1 MIAHQFMADFIS
13 MNSQSD
19 VTSGHGDAMD
29 RMYRLQRHFY
39 DFTRKYYLLGR
50 DKMLDGLNAEPG
62 QSILEI
68 GCGTGRNLIG
78 TAKRYPKCNLY
89 GIDISNEM
97 LKTAN
102 QALHRAGIQTGILI
116 AQADATKFNSFT
128 VLKRK
133 TFNRV
138 YFSYTL
144 SMVPQWQAA
153 LEHATTLLAKDG
165 ELHIVDFGQCEN
177 WPSLF
182 KALLLKWLGLFHV
195 LPRSDLPLILQRLA
209 KECNCTLVSKKD
221 FGGYAWRFV
230 LRRI

>member
-1 MIAHQFMADFIS
+1 

-19 VTSGHGDAMD
+19 TAPSHDDAMD
-29 RMYRLQRHFY
+29 RMYRLQRHFN
-39 DFTRKYYLLGR
+39 DLTRRYYLLGR
-50 DKMLDGLNAEPG
+50 DKMLDGLNATQG

-78 TAKRYPKCNLY
+78 AAKRYLNCQLY

-97 LKTAN
+97 LKTAA
-102 QALHRAGIQTGILI
+102 QALRRAGVQSSVMI
-116 AQADATKFNSFT
+116 AQADATNFNSNAVF
-128 VLKRK
+128 KRNR
-133 TFNRV
+133 FNRI

-144 SMVPQWQAA
+144 SMVPQWQVA
-153 LEHATTLLAKDG
+153 LRHATTLLADRG

-177 WPSLF
+177 WPRLF
-182 KALLLKWLGLFHV
+182 KTLLFKWLAMFHV
-195 LPRSDLPLILQRLA
+195 LPPSELPVALTRLA
-209 KECNCTLVSKKD
+209 EELHCTLTTKRD